1 MPARIQVFHS
11 SGQQLTLINFSGDGD
26 WKHIGY
32 RVERRGP
39 IEITSSVRALATNVI
54 LSTQQRSHC
63 RCCLP
68 LTM

>member
-39 IEITSSVRALATNVI
+39 IEITSSVRARDKCRP
-54 LSTQQRSHC
+54 QQRSHC